1 MNKKFN
7 KVLPILL
14 ISLAV
19 GQFVKN
25 QSNIKSID
33 GFSHVQAVSSVK
45 SDNFSN
51 FCTTAKGS
59 CLIECSSGSLLYE
72 KDAQKRLPI
81 ASMCKMMTLLVCF
94 DEIRAGN
101 LTLEENIK
109 VSEKAASMG
118 GSQVFLEANCEYK
131 VKDLIKSIIVCSAN
145 DSCVAMAERI
155 CGSESDFVD
164 KMNEKAAEIGANNT
178 LFANCTG
185 LPKEPQYSCAS
196 DVAKMLNEL
205 IKNEEYLTF
214 SKIWMEDFNHP
225 TGRITG
231 MTNTNR
237 LIRYYDG
244 CDAGKTGFTSEAG
257 FCLAATAK
265 RGEMRVISVVI
276 GEDTS
281 DHRFSDVKKM
291 FDYAFD
297 NYTVKAVVDENAP
310 LNEEITVVAG
320 KKKRLSIK
328 AERPV
333 YLFSKKGEKDNI
345 TFETT
350 LLKSVKAPIEEGDN
364 VGELTVYKDGVEID
378 KVSIVSAE
386 RIERA
391 SLWDRYNDTMDK
403 WNF

>member
-1 MNKKFN
+1 MNKKIN
-7 KVLPILL
+7 KILPILFV
-14 ISLAV
+14 SLAV

-25 QSNIKSID
+25 QPNILKV
-33 GFSHVQAVSSVK
+33 GEFSHAQAVSCVK
-45 SDNFSN
+45 TDGIKD

-59 CLIECSSGSLLYE
+59 CLIESSSGSLLFE

-94 DEIRAGN
+94 DEIKAGN

-109 VSEKAASMG
+109 VSERAASMG

-131 VKDLIKSIIVCSAN
+131 VKELIKSIIVCSAN

-155 CGSESDFVD
+155 CGSESAFVD

-185 LPKEPQYSCAS
+185 LPKDPQYSCAS
-196 DVAKMLNEL
+196 DVAKMLNAL

-214 SKIWMEDFNHP
+214 SKIWMEDFTHP
-225 TGRITG
+225 TGRVTG

-237 LIRYYDG
+237 LIRYYEG

-281 DHRFSDVKKM
+281 DHRFNDVKKM

-310 LNEEITVVAG
+310 LNEELTVVAG
-320 KKKRLSIK
+320 KKKSLTLK

-333 YLFSKKGEKDNI
+333 YLFSKKGEKENI
-345 TFETT
+345 TFETN
-350 LLKSVKAPIEEGDN
+350 LLKSVKAPIKEGER
-364 VGELTVYKDGVEID
+364 VGEITVYKDGVETD
-378 KVSIVSAE
+378 KVYIVAAETVESAT
-386 RIERA
+386 
-391 SLWDRYNDTMDK
+391 LWDRYKDAMDK